1 MTPILL
7 SGPAIEPVS
16 LQEAK
21 NWLRVEGNG
30 DDMLIQA
37 LITSARLI
45 VEARTATM
53 LITQSWRCIL
63 DAWPISAIVEIPLKP
78 LQGIDEIRTR
88 AQNGNETV
96 VSSDIYFLES
106 GTRHPRLHF
115 RQPPP
120 PPGQAVAGIEIDL
133 TVGFGSTDASV
144 PAPIRQAILLLVAR
158 WYENRGD
165 VSEDVQAPPREVAS
179 LLAPWHEA
187 RLV

>member
-53 LITQSWRCIL
+53 LITQRWRCIL

-88 AQNGNETV
+88 AQTETRPSCLRTYTFSNPELGIHGCTSVNHHLHLGNP
-96 VSSDIYFLES
+96 LPES
-106 GTRHPRLHF
+106 KS
-115 RQPPP
+115 
-120 PPGQAVAGIEIDL
+120 I
-133 TVGFGSTDASV
+133 
-144 PAPIRQAILLLVAR
+144 
-158 WYENRGD
+158 
-165 VSEDVQAPPREVAS
+165 
-179 LLAPWHEA
+179 
-187 RLV
+187 